1 MRYDGTVAGLSV
13 DVPTS
18 GEVPALI
25 TLVNSLATEPNFLFI
40 NPIDP
45 VNGVAIVRNHLAT
58 IAASATEAVLVAHV
72 GADLAGLIT
81 GIRGVHPARRG
92 AVDVGLGVRP
102 DWRRRGIGQTL
113 MRALERWA
121 RAAGCHRLQ
130 LRVTTDNAAAI
141 ALYRKC
147 GFVIEG
153 VLYAAASIDG
163 RYYDD
168 LEMAKLL
175 VPGG

>member
-1 MRYDGTVAGLSV
+1 
-13 DVPTS
+13 
-18 GEVPALI
+18 
-25 TLVNSLATEPNFLFI
+25 
-40 NPIDP
+40 
-45 VNGVAIVRNHLAT
+45 
-58 IAASATEAVLVAHV
+58 
-72 GADLAGLIT
+72 
-81 GIRGVHPARRG
+81 
-92 AVDVGLGVRP
+92 
-102 DWRRRGIGQTL
+102 
-113 MRALERWA
+113 
-121 RAAGCHRLQ
+121 LQ

-153 VLYAAASIDG
+153 VLYAAALIDG